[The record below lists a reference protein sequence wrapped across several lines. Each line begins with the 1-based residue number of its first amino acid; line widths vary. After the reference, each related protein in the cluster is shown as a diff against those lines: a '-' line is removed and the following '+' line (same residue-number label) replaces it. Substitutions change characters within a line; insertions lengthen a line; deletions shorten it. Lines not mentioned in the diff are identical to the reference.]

1 MEFYTNFFTI
11 NWNHALLSF
20 CVSVYCIIL
29 PQAYALN
36 YDNYGEDD
44 DFGEENIDQTLQQDD
59 ISNTPQSSSDMP
71 TAGVI
76 WIHLKAL
83 KSSHCVLMMVIK
95 DN

>member
-1 MEFYTNFFTI
+1 MEFYTNITFTI
-11 NWNHALLSF
+11 SLGTIALLAFASAYI
-20 CVSVYCIIL
+20 STIL

-71 TAGVI
+71 TAGCDMDTFE
-76 WIHLKAL
+76 
-83 KSSHCVLMMVIK
+83 SPEEFPSCR
-95 DN
+95 DDGN